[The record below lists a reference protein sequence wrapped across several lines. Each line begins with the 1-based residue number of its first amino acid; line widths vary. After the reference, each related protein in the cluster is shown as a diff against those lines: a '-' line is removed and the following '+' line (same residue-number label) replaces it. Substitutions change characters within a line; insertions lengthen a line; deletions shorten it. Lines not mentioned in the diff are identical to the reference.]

1 MPEARHTAHTAL
13 HPLRILRWI
22 YLGRLSVAVAI
33 FIAAVT
39 HWRDADAGDTLVA
52 ALALFGT
59 IAFTAG
65 SFARSSQLRR
75 PLPRGFFVAQ
85 SLFDSLLVT
94 AIIHLT
100 GGGTSQLAAL
110 YILVIT
116 GAALLLPVTWS
127 LTIAAAANAMYLA
140 LLSTAHRSSLTWG
153 VALQLVVFAALA
165 LGIAFLSSRL
175 REASAGREALE
186 EQLALAKLQA
196 DDILRNIGSGILT
209 VDDAGRLLYVNPTAG
224 RLLGLDTEAA
234 IGQPMWT
241 ALETLSPGLLRALE
255 RTMRERVRITRG
267 EATILRDGRVI
278 SIGLTT
284 MTIDSGREPSGVSA
298 TAIFQDI
305 TDNKRLEALR
315 LRAERL
321 EAVTELSASLAHEIK
336 NPLASIRSA
345 VEQLAGAPKA
355 TDDERVLSNLIVRES
370 DRLSRLLSE
379 FLDFARVRV
388 TRLGPVDLGAVARS
402 AASLAAAHPDC
413 RPDVEVQCV
422 IPQHPMIVEGD
433 EDLLHRVVFNIA
445 LNAVQAS
452 PPRGAVRI
460 EVTPVAPDEIPNGA
474 PFDRQAVAL
483 RIVDKGPGIRE
494 DIRDRIFDPFFTTK
508 AGGTGLG
515 LPIVHRAVDA
525 LRGMVLVES
534 ANTGTC
540 FTVLLPSAAHDQ
552 GDPT

>member
-1 MPEARHTAHTAL
+1 ML
-13 HPLRILRWI
+13 HPLRVLRWI

-39 HWRDADAGDTLVA
+39 HWRDADSGDTLVA
-52 ALALFGT
+52 ALALFCT

-75 PLPRGFFVAQ
+75 PLARAFIVAQ
-85 SLFDSLLVT
+85 SLFDVGLVT
-94 AIIHLT
+94 VIIHLT

-116 GAALLLPVTWS
+116 AAALLLPVGWG
-127 LTIAAAANAMYLA
+127 LTVAAIANGMYLA
-140 LLSTAHRSSLTWG
+140 LLFTAHRSTLSWS
-153 VALQLVVFAALA
+153 VALQLVVFAGVA

-175 REASAGREALE
+175 REASAGRERLE
-186 EQLALAKLQA
+186 AQLALARLQA

-209 VDDAGRLLYVNPTAG
+209 VDDSGRLLYVNPTAG
-224 RLLGLDTEAA
+224 RLLGLDADAA
-234 IGQPMWT
+234 VGRPMSET
-241 ALETLSPGLLRALE
+241 LETLAPGLLRALE
-255 RTMRERVRITRG
+255 RTMRDRVRINRG
-267 EATILRDGRVI
+267 EASILRDGRVI
-278 SIGLTT
+278 AIGLTT

-345 VEQLAGAPKA
+345 VEQLAGSPKA
-355 TDDERVLSNLIVRES
+355 NEDERVLGNLIVRES

-388 TRLGPVDLGAVARS
+388 TRLGPVDLAAVARS

-413 RPDVEVQCV
+413 RSDVEVQCV
-422 IPQHPMIVEGD
+422 VPQQPVIVEGD
-433 EDLLHRVVFNIA
+433 EDLLHRVAFNIA

-452 PPRGAVRI
+452 PQRGAVRI
-460 EVTPVAPDEIPNGA
+460 EVSQLTPDEVPNGT
-474 PFDRQAVAL
+474 PFDRDAVAL
-483 RIVDKGPGIRE
+483 RIVDSGPGIRE

-508 AGGTGLG
+508 SGGTGLG
-515 LPIVHRAVDA
+515 LPIVHRAIDA
-525 LRGMVLVES
+525 LRGIVLVES
-534 ANTGTC
+534 AATGTV
-540 FTVLLPSAAHDQ
+540 FTVLLPSAMNDH
-552 GDPT
+552 GDPS